1 MDPNEPQ
8 TLEEY
13 NRDLEEGE
21 EDFQNGKF
29 LTIEE
34 LKDRMKDW

>member
-1 MDPNEPQ
+1 LNTQEPQ

-29 LTIEE
+29 LTIDE
-34 LKDRMKDW
+34 LKDEMKDW